1 MKSALIEKVAPK
13 VGSDT
18 YENNDRVFFVFF
30 LLCSYYTSDPEI
42 VNLCVWFQFILMKP
56 YTLTIIVVPI
66 LEV

>member
-18 YENNDRVFFVFF
+18 YENNDRVFFF
-30 LLCSYYTSDPEI
+30 LLCPYYTSDPEI
-42 VNLCVWFQFILMKP
+42 GNLCVRFQFILMKP
-56 YTLTIIVVPI
+56 YTLTIIVAPI